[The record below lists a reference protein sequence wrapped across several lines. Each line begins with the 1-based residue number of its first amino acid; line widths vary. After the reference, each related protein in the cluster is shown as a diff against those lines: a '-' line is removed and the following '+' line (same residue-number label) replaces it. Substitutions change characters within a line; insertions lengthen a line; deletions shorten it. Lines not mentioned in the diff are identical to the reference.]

1 MATRSTPGTLG
12 VPPAAAVRGR
22 VLCDSAHYGGIQS
35 CRGFQSDRIFLL
47 LALPGLRV
55 GGGASPFGI
64 GALDRNQ
71 ESAIDLLQPMVR
83 GTLFSGTDVG
93 GSVRI
98 PSAYCGISALKPT
111 LGRLAADSANLE
123 FVLHNSWQCGCATVA
138 LTHNRLASLLCEVSA
153 VAEAEIDCTRP
164 GEHFTPYTLGLM
176 ARSAKELQR
185 GQ

>member
-1 MATRSTPGTLG
+1 MKIPLPPLVRRVGCDDCTLSIGGGSPAHGDTLNPWDTRRTSGGSSSGEGALRLG
-12 VPPAAAVRGR
+12 ALWWHTKLQRVPVGQDFF
-22 VLCDSAHYGGIQS
+22 C
-35 CRGFQSDRIFLL
+35 FLL
-47 LALPGLRV
+47 CPVLRV

-123 FVLHNSWQCGCATVA
+123 FVLHNSWQCGCAHCGTD
-138 LTHNRLASLLCEVSA
+138 TQSLGFSV
-153 VAEAEIDCTRP
+153 V
-164 GEHFTPYTLGLM
+164 
-176 ARSAKELQR
+176 RS
-185 GQ
+185 